1 MILPGEIHPGVH
13 RRGAALLIVLLALS
27 VAVTVLVGLQAVS
40 FRQAAS
46 GRETVARLRSSWA
59 ARAGVEATLA
69 RMERSLN
76 AGAAG
81 TAFAEADDMNAVAT
95 GEVDQATWSI
105 AHDDLREERAGPA
118 DPHAK
123 INVNLMT
130 QEDLM
135 LLDGMTEDVAQAIID
150 WIDEDDSPQPL
161 GAEEG
166 YYSTLP
172 SPYEPRNAPIP
183 TLIEL
188 ELVAGVTS
196 EQLRGEDWNLNG
208 RLDPN
213 EDDGDLSWPPD
224 NGDGV
229 LDAAWSAYITASS
242 VEPGLSGGGSGEQ
255 RLYLLNTSTE
265 ELVSRVPSIDVGQ
278 ATVIL
283 DYASRAGVYLEDFV
297 STPLSTIAASS
308 PGLPT
313 TIRNL
318 TNQQLTDLL
327 AACTLWDPASYPEP
341 GRLNLNT
348 VRRETLDYI
357 AALPAGL
364 ADSLIVAR
372 DGNASGFTSVLDLLE
387 VPAMTPSRV
396 AQLART
402 LGVEPGAYVITSRGR
417 DTASGV
423 ETTMTVTVERRTL
436 PAPLTEVRTR

>member
-1 MILPGEIHPGVH
+1 
-13 RRGAALLIVLLALS
+13 
-27 VAVTVLVGLQAVS
+27 
-40 FRQAAS
+40 
-46 GRETVARLRSSWA
+46 VARLRSYWA
-59 ARAGVEATLA
+59 ARAGIEATLA
-69 RMERSLN
+69 RLERSLD

-81 TAFAEADDMNAVAT
+81 TAFAESDDMNAVAT
-95 GEVDQATWSI
+95 GEVDGGTWSI

-130 QEDLM
+130 QDDLM

-166 YYSTLP
+166 YYSTLA

-183 TLIEL
+183 SLIEL
-188 ELVAGVTS
+188 ELAAGVTS
-196 EQLRGEDWNLNG
+196 DQLRGEDWNLNG
-208 RLDPN
+208 RLDPD
-213 EDDGDLSWPPD
+213 EDDGDISWPPD

-229 LDAAWSAYITASS
+229 LDAGWSAHITASS
-242 VEPGLSGGGSGEQ
+242 AEPGLSGSGGGEL
-255 RLYLLNTSTE
+255 RLYLVNAATE
-265 ELVSRVPSIDVGQ
+265 DLVSRVPSIDVGQ

-283 DYASRAGVYLEDFV
+283 DYASRAGVYLEDFI
-297 STPLSTIAASS
+297 STPLSTIARSS
-308 PGLPT
+308 PGLPAT
-313 TIRNL
+313 VRNL
-318 TNQQLTDLL
+318 TNEQIEDVL
-327 AACTLWDPASYPEP
+327 AACTLWDPASYPTP

-364 ADSLIVAR
+364 ADSLMVAR

-387 VPAMTPSRV
+387 VPAMTPNRV
-396 AQLART
+396 AQLARI
-402 LGVEPGAYVITSRGR
+402 LGVESGAYVITSRGR

-423 ETTMTVTVERRTL
+423 QTTITVTVERRAL
-436 PAPLTEVRTR
+436 PAPLVEVRTR